1 VLRALRLLLLAL
13 LACLVSALLAVPQA
27 SASSRVA
34 LVIGNSTYKFAPK
47 LNNSINDAGDVAAAL
62 ERLGFDVIL
71 GLDLDYTS
79 MREHVLRF
87 SEQLSGA
94 EAGLFYFAGHGLQVA
109 GRNYLAPID
118 AQITSE
124 ADLDFRTI
132 DLDLVLR
139 NMTRESRTN
148 IVFLDACRDNPLA
161 VNLARRLGARSGAVS
176 RGLAQVTGG
185 IGTLIAFATEP
196 GNVAL
201 DGDGR
206 NSPFTGA
213 LLDVMER
220 PGMHVG
226 DVMIAV
232 RNQVLKQTSGKQVP
246 WDHSSLTEKFYF
258 VRGSGPAS
266 GTGDEATKPKEINP
280 LDLELAFWNSIK
292 NSKNARLF
300 ETYLARYPNGTF
312 AELAK
317 IALEELRTA
326 ALKPPTEQPD
336 DKTVISDPALLREI
350 RDRLYELNFF
360 SGSLDE
366 PMGEAAYLAIREYET
381 MSKLAVTGQPT
392 HGLLRRLRES
402 GGLRPWG
409 AIVYAPVISKYG
421 IAWTQATRKEA
432 VASAR
437 AQCSGEASQCSAE
450 LSFFG
455 SECAAFAQ
463 GSGAF
468 ALAARDTPEQAKT
481 AALADCRAQGGRSC
495 SIKAAVCA
503 NGAGLERAN

>member
-1 VLRALRLLLLAL
+1 MPRTLRLLSVL
-13 LACLVSALLAVPQA
+13 LACLVNAFLAVPEA
-27 SASSRVA
+27 SASGRVA
-34 LVIGNSTYKFAPK
+34 LVIGNSAYKFAPK
-47 LNNSINDAGDVAAAL
+47 LNNSVTDASDIAAAL
-62 ERLGFDVIL
+62 ERLGFDVVL
-71 GLDLDYTS
+71 GLDLDYAG

-87 SEQLSGA
+87 SGQLAGA
-94 EAGLFYFAGHGLQVA
+94 EAGLFYYAGHGLQVA

-118 AQITSE
+118 AQLTSE

-148 IVFLDACRDNPLA
+148 IMFLDACRDNPLA

-176 RGLAQVTGG
+176 RGLAQVAGG

-201 DGDGR
+201 DGEGR
-206 NSPFTGA
+206 NSPFTAA
-213 LLDVMER
+213 LLDAIER
-220 PGMHVG
+220 PGIHVG

-246 WDHSSLTEKFYF
+246 WEHSSLTERFYF
-258 VRGSGPAS
+258 VRGSAPPPAS
-266 GTGDEATKPKEINP
+266 ADEAAKPREINP

-292 NSKNARLF
+292 NSKNVRLF

-312 AELAK
+312 ADLAK
-317 IALEELRTA
+317 ITLEELRTA

-336 DKTVISDPALLREI
+336 DKTVISDPGLLREV
-350 RDRLYELNFF
+350 RDRLYELNFDP
-360 SGSLDE
+360 GPLDD

-381 MSKLAVTGQPT
+381 MSKLTITGQPT

-409 AIVYAPVISKYG
+409 AIVYVKGSDKWG
-421 IAWTQATRKEA
+421 MAWGHATRKEA
-432 VASAR
+432 LASAR
-437 AQCSGEASQCSAE
+437 ASCGAASNAPLSLASSGRNAPPSPMARARLRLPRATLRNRQRARRWRIAMAVDAAAASLPRSAPMVRD
-450 LSFFG
+450 
-455 SECAAFAQ
+455 
-463 GSGAF
+463 GAPTD
-468 ALAARDTPEQAKT
+468 A
-481 AALADCRAQGGRSC
+481 
-495 SIKAAVCA
+495 
-503 NGAGLERAN
+503 